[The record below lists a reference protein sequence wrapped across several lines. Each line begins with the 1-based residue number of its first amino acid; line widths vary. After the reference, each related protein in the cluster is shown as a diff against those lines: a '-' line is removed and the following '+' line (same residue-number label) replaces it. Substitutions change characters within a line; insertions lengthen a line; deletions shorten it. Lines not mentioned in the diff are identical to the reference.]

1 MFSNGCCP
9 EAKSHGGRMR
19 IKPLLV
25 CACVLAVAS
34 VVFFSQRSAGQS
46 TVAPSLITQPIDEG
60 KLVVL
65 RGNTHPLAR
74 AKYDQGPAPASLAMD
89 RMMLV
94 LKTTSAQGAALETL
108 LAQQQDRSSPNY
120 HKWLTPQEFGEQF
133 GASESDIQKITS
145 WLQSQGF
152 QIDNVA
158 NGRNVIQ
165 FSGNAAQVQSA
176 FHTAI
181 HKYTIN
187 SQEHWANSSDPSIP
201 AAMTPAVTGVAS
213 LNNFPRKAAHRLAG
227 TFQRDMAT
235 GKLKAVKPEF
245 TYLGCEGSNNTVIDC
260 YGLAPYDFAT
270 IYNVLPLWN
279 AGITGTGQTIAIVS
293 DSDVN
298 PADLTNFRSLFG
310 LPTVNF
316 TRTYT
321 PGSSSSEPGII
332 SCAANGDEC
341 EADLD
346 VQWSGAVA
354 PGAAINLVISKS
366 TPTTFGGDTSAEY
379 IIDNNV
385 AKIIGYS
392 YGLCEFFLGTAGNA
406 LYGGSPSVK
415 DSVGEWKEAA
425 ALGITVVVS
434 TGDNGTTG
442 CDSTAETPPVAQ
454 LGLAVNGVASTP
466 YNVAVGGTDFND
478 ATNPTTYFNST
489 NPSTMTQ
496 ASVKGYI
503 PETTYNDTCTN
514 SIIEAIL
521 ALGGTVEADCNE
533 LAFDSNLSNLSFLV
547 EPAGGSGGVSACTT
561 SDFVPTTGAGD
572 FSSCTGGY
580 AKPSWQ
586 TALTV
591 ADGKRDMPDFA
602 IFAGDGTIQNF
613 YLYCEQDA
621 DLDQLTGACSLAANT
636 TAAPFPF
643 ILGIGGTS
651 VSAEVFAG
659 MVALLNQ
666 STGQANGLVN
676 TNLYSLAGQ
685 SWANCQSGGTQ
696 TSACIFNQVTTGT
709 IAMPCDAILTADN
722 GATGCD
728 VLVNTDE
735 IGETFQSNSTLAY
748 NAGPGYNL
756 ATGLGSLNVY
766 NLVKEWNVGT
776 GGAADFVI
784 SSSPAAV
791 TVTTAGG
798 TGSAVLT
805 VVAVNGFTD
814 TVAFSPSSCSG
825 LPTGAACSFSAS
837 PVNAGGTTMLTITTA
852 AAATAPPSIRP
863 PSGFGRWTTG
873 TFASLGCAFA
883 IAIIL
888 LITRAKNRRWSTAAC
903 AVFLMAVGI
912 AACGGGGTSSG
923 GGGGGGGGTT
933 PAVEPVAVTITGTST
948 TGQVAHTTTVMLTS
962 E

>member
-1 MFSNGCCP
+1 
-9 EAKSHGGRMR
+9 MR
-19 IKPLLV
+19 IKPLLL
-25 CACVLAVAS
+25 CACFLAVLAVA
-34 VVFFSQRSAGQS
+34 VISQRSAGQS

-74 AKYDQGPAPASLAMD
+74 AKYDQGAAPGSLAMD

-108 LAQQQDRSSPNY
+108 LAQQQDRSSPKY
-120 HKWLTPQEFGEQF
+120 HKWLTPEEFGEQF
-133 GASESDIQKITS
+133 GASESDVQKITS
-145 WLQSQGF
+145 WLQSHGF
-152 QIDNVA
+152 QIDSVA

-165 FSGNAAQVQSA
+165 FSGNAGQVQSA

-181 HKYTIN
+181 HNYTIN
-187 SQEHWANSSDPSIP
+187 SKQHWANASDPSIP
-201 AAMTPAVTGVAS
+201 AALMPAVAGIAS
-213 LNNFPRKAAHRLAG
+213 LNNFPRKAAHRLTG
-227 TFQRDMAT
+227 TFTREVAT
-235 GKLKAVKPEF
+235 GKLKSVTPEF
-245 TYLGCEGSNNTVIDC
+245 TYLGGCGGANTEC
-260 YGLAPYDFAT
+260 YGLAPNDFAT

-293 DSDVN
+293 DSDIN

-310 LPTVNF
+310 LPAVNL

-321 PGSSSSEPGII
+321 PGNSSSVPGIQ
-332 SCAANGDEC
+332 SCGANAPTTSNGDEC
-341 EADLD
+341 EAALD

-354 PGAAINLVISKS
+354 PGATINLVISAS
-366 TPTTFGGDTSAEY
+366 GATFGGDISAEY
-379 IIDNNV
+379 IIDNDL
-385 AKIIGYS
+385 AKIISYS
-392 YGLCEFFLGTAGNA
+392 YGECELGLGTAGNA
-406 LYGGSPSVK
+406 FYAGSATVK
-415 DSVGEWKEAA
+415 DSIGEWKQAVAE
-425 ALGITVVVS
+425 GITVVVS
-434 TGDNGTTG
+434 TGDDGSTG
-442 CDSTAETPPVAQ
+442 CDATSEPISEF
-454 LGLAVNGVASTP
+454 GLAVNGVASTP

-478 ATNPTTYFNST
+478 ALNPTTYWNSS
-489 NPSTMTQ
+489 NPSTTTE

-514 SIIEAIL
+514 SIIEGIL
-521 ALGGTVEADCNE
+521 DLGGANIETDCNE
-533 LAFDSNLSNLSFLV
+533 LAAGVDDLPFLLSPN
-547 EPAGGSGGVSACTT
+547 GGSGGVSACTT
-561 SDFVPTTGAGD
+561 SATDGD
-572 FSSCTGGY
+572 PASCSGGY

-591 ADGKRDMPDFA
+591 ADGKRDLPDFA

-613 YLYCEQDA
+613 YNYCQA
-621 DLDQLTGACSLAANT
+621 DLNTTTSGAPSGAACSLAS
-636 TAAPFPF
+636 PFTD
-643 ILGIGGTS
+643 IQGVGGTS
-651 VSAEVFAG
+651 VSAQVFAG

-685 SWANCQSGGTQ
+685 SWANCQSAGTQ

-709 IAMPCDAILTADN
+709 IAMPCDFVGTAQDD
-722 GATGCD
+722 ATGCN
-728 VLVNTDE
+728 VVNNGDAV
-735 IGETFQSNSTLAY
+735 GETFQANNTLAY

-766 NLVKEWNVGT
+766 NLVKEWNVGS

-798 TGSAVLT
+798 TGSTALS

-825 LPTGAACSFSAS
+825 LPTGATCSFSAS
-837 PVNAGGTTMLTITTA
+837 PVNAGGTTTLTITTA

-863 PSGFGRWTTG
+863 LGLGRWTQG
-873 TFASLGCAFA
+873 TFASLACVFA

-888 LITRAKNRRWSTAAC
+888 LIMRGKNRRWSTAAAC
-903 AVFLMAVGI
+903 SVFLMAVGI
-912 AACGGGGTSSG
+912 AACGGGGSSTSG

-933 PAVEPVAVTITGTST
+933 TVVEPVAVTITGTST
-948 TGQVAHTTTVMLTS
+948 TGQVAHTTTVMLTA

>member
-1 MFSNGCCP
+1 MFSNGCGP

-34 VVFFSQRSAGQS
+34 VAFFSQRSAGQS

-60 KLVVL
+60 KVVVL

-152 QIDNVA
+152 HIDNVA

-201 AAMTPAVTGVAS
+201 AALTPAVTGVAS

-245 TYLGCEGSNNTVIDC
+245 TYAGGCSGTNANGTPTEC

-270 IYNVLPLWN
+270 IYNILPLWN

-293 DSDVN
+293 DSDIN

-310 LPTVNF
+310 LPAANF

-321 PGSSSSEPGII
+321 PGFSSSNPGVL
-332 SCAANGDEC
+332 SCSLPTGDEC
-341 EADLD
+341 EADID

-354 PGAAINLVISKS
+354 PGASINLVISGS
-366 TPTTFGGDTSAEY
+366 SNATFGGDTSAEY
-379 IIDNNV
+379 IIDNHL
-385 AKIIGYS
+385 AKILWYS
-392 YGLCEFFLGTAGNA
+392 YGECELGLGTAGNA
-406 LYGGSPSVK
+406 LYGGSPITK
-415 DSVGEWKEAA
+415 DSIGEWAQAA
-425 ALGITVVVS
+425 AQGITVIVS
-434 TGDNGTTG
+434 TGDNGSTG
-442 CDSTAETPPVAQ
+442 CDSNAVNAPFAQ
-454 LGLAVNGVASTP
+454 FGLAVNGVASTP

-478 ATNPTTYFNST
+478 PTNPTTYWNST
-489 NPSTMTQ
+489 NPSATTE

-503 PETTYNDTCTN
+503 PEVTYNDTCTN
-514 SIIEAIL
+514 SIIEGIL
-521 ALGGTVEADCNE
+521 DLGGANIETDCNE
-533 LAFDSNLSNLSFLV
+533 LEAGVDDLPFLLS
-547 EPAGGSGGVSACTT
+547 PAGGSGGVSACTT
-561 SDFVPTTGAGD
+561 SNFVTTTGNGD

-602 IFAGDGTIQNF
+602 IFAG
-613 YLYCEQDA
+613 
-621 DLDQLTGACSLAANT
+621 
-636 TAAPFPF
+636 
-643 ILGIGGTS
+643 
-651 VSAEVFAG
+651 
-659 MVALLNQ
+659 
-666 STGQANGLVN
+666 
-676 TNLYSLAGQ
+676 
-685 SWANCQSGGTQ
+685 
-696 TSACIFNQVTTGT
+696 
-709 IAMPCDAILTADN
+709 
-722 GATGCD
+722 
-728 VLVNTDE
+728 
-735 IGETFQSNSTLAY
+735 
-748 NAGPGYNL
+748 
-756 ATGLGSLNVY
+756 
-766 NLVKEWNVGT
+766 
-776 GGAADFVI
+776 
-784 SSSPAAV
+784 
-791 TVTTAGG
+791 
-798 TGSAVLT
+798 
-805 VVAVNGFTD
+805 
-814 TVAFSPSSCSG
+814 
-825 LPTGAACSFSAS
+825 
-837 PVNAGGTTMLTITTA
+837 
-852 AAATAPPSIRP
+852 
-863 PSGFGRWTTG
+863 
-873 TFASLGCAFA
+873 
-883 IAIIL
+883 
-888 LITRAKNRRWSTAAC
+888 
-903 AVFLMAVGI
+903 
-912 AACGGGGTSSG
+912 
-923 GGGGGGGGTT
+923 
-933 PAVEPVAVTITGTST
+933 
-948 TGQVAHTTTVMLTS
+948 
-962 E
+962 

>member
-1 MFSNGCCP
+1 MGR
-9 EAKSHGGRMR
+9 RMR
-19 IKPLLV
+19 IKPLLL
-25 CACVLAVAS
+25 CACFLAVLS
-34 VVFFSQRSAGQS
+34 VAVISQRSAGQS
-46 TVAPSLITQPIDEG
+46 TGAPSLITQPIDDS

-74 AKYDQGPAPASLAMD
+74 AKYDQGAAPGSLATD

-201 AAMTPAVTGVAS
+201 AALTPAVAGVAS
-213 LNNFPRKAAHRLAG
+213 LNNFPRKAAHKFAG

-235 GKLKAVKPEF
+235 GKLKSVNPEF
-245 TYLGCEGSNNTVIDC
+245 TYLGCEGPNNTVIDC

-279 AGITGTGQTIAIVS
+279 ANITGSGQTIAIVS
-293 DSDVN
+293 DSDIN

-310 LPTVNF
+310 LPAANF

-321 PGSSSSEPGII
+321 PGNSVSVPGIQ
-332 SCAANGDEC
+332 SCASDAPATSNGDEC
-341 EADLD
+341 EAALD

-354 PGAAINLVISKS
+354 PGAAINLVISATGAS
-366 TPTTFGGDTSAEY
+366 FGGDISAEY
-379 IIDNNV
+379 IIDNDL

-392 YGLCEFFLGTAGNA
+392 YGECEFFLGTAGNA
-406 LYGGSPSVK
+406 FYGGSSPVK
-415 DSVGEWKEAA
+415 DSMGEWKEAA

-434 TGDNGTTG
+434 TGDNGSAG
-442 CDSTAETPPVAQ
+442 CDSTSETPPFAQ
-454 LGLAVNGVASTP
+454 LGVAVNGVASTP

-521 ALGGTVEADCNE
+521 ALGGTVEAECNE

-561 SDFVPTTGAGD
+561 SDFVPTTGVGD

-586 TALTV
+586 TALTI

-613 YLYCEQDA
+613 YNYCQS
-621 DLDQLTGACSLAANT
+621 DLNTNANGDFTGAACSLAS
-636 TAAPFPF
+636 PFSN
-643 ILGIGGTS
+643 IQGVGGTS

-676 TNLYSLAGQ
+676 TNLYALAGQ
-685 SWANCQSGGTQ
+685 SWANCQSAGAQ

-709 IAMPCDAILTADN
+709 IAMPCDAILTAEN

-728 VLVNTDE
+728 VLVSTDE
-735 IGETFQSNSTLAY
+735 IGETFQTNNALAY
-748 NAGPGYNL
+748 NAGPGYNQ

-798 TGSAVLT
+798 TGTAVLT

-825 LPTGAACSFSAS
+825 LPTGSTCSFSTS
-837 PVNAGGTTMLTITTA
+837 PVNAGGTTTLTITTA
-852 AAATAPPSIRP
+852 AAAAAPPAVRP
-863 PSGFGRWTTG
+863 LGVGRWTTG
-873 TFASLGCAFA
+873 TFASLACAFA
-883 IAIIL
+883 IAVIL
-888 LITRAKNRRWSTAAC
+888 LSTRGKNRRWSTAAAC

-912 AACGGGGTSSG
+912 AACGGGGTSNSG
-923 GGGGGGGGTT
+923 GGGGGGGGGSTT
-933 PAVEPVAVTITGTST
+933 TVVEPVAVTITGTST
-948 TGQVAHTTTVMLTS
+948 TGQVAHTTTVMLTA

>member
-1 MFSNGCCP
+1 
-9 EAKSHGGRMR
+9 MR
-19 IKPLLV
+19 IKPILV
-25 CACVLAVAS
+25 CACLLAVLS
-34 VVFFSQRSAGQS
+34 VAFFSQRSAGQS

-60 KLVVL
+60 KLVLL

-74 AKYDQGPAPASLAMD
+74 AKYDQGAAPGSLAMD

-94 LKTTSAQGAALETL
+94 LKTTSAQGAALENL

-145 WLQSQGF
+145 WLQSHGF

-165 FSGNAAQVQSA
+165 FSGNASQVQSA

-187 SQEHWANSSDPSIP
+187 SQDHWANANDPSIP
-201 AAMTPAVTGVAS
+201 AALMPAVTGVAS
-213 LNNFPRKAAHRLAG
+213 LNNFPRKAAHRLTG
-227 TFQRDMAT
+227 TFTRDMAT
-235 GKLKAVKPEF
+235 GRLKSVKPEF
-245 TYLGCEGSNNTVIDC
+245 TYLAGCNGTNTNGTTTDC
-260 YGLAPYDFAT
+260 YGLAPYDFAA

-293 DSDVN
+293 DSDIN

-310 LPTVNF
+310 LPAVNF

-321 PGSSSSEPGII
+321 PGSSSSNPGIEP
-332 SCAANGDEC
+332 CAAGGNEC
-341 EADLD
+341 EAALD

-354 PGAAINLVISKS
+354 PGATIDLVITAS
-366 TPTTFGGDTSAEY
+366 TTTTFGGDVSAEY
-379 IIDNNV
+379 IIDNDL

-392 YGLCEFFLGTAGNA
+392 YGQCEFFLGTAGNA
-406 LYGGSPSVK
+406 FYGGSPSVK

-434 TGDNGTTG
+434 TGDNGSTG
-442 CDSTAETPPVAQ
+442 CDSTLESPPIAQ
-454 LGLAVNGVASTP
+454 LGVAVNGVASTP

-478 ATNPTTYFNST
+478 ATNPTTYWNST
-489 NPSTMTQ
+489 NPSTTTQ

-514 SIIEAIL
+514 SIIEGIL
-521 ALGGTVEADCNE
+521 DLGGDIESECND
-533 LAFDSNLSNLSFLV
+533 LAFNANLSNLTFLV
-547 EPAGGSGGVSACTT
+547 QPAGGSGGVSACTT
-561 SDFVPTTGAGD
+561 SDFVVSTGAGT

-580 AKPSWQ
+580 AKPTWQ

-613 YLYCEQDA
+613 YQYCEA
-621 DLDQLTGACSLAANT
+621 DLDPSDAACSLSAGSSS
-636 TAAPFPF
+636 APFPD
-643 ILGIGGTS
+643 IQGVGGTS

-676 TNLYSLAGQ
+676 ANLYSLAGQ
-685 SWANCQSGGTQ
+685 SWANCQSGGSQ
-696 TSACIFNQVTTGT
+696 TSACIFNQVTSGT
-709 IAMPCDAILTADN
+709 IAMPCDARLTAQN

-728 VLVNTDE
+728 VLVSTDE
-735 IGETFQSNSTLAY
+735 IGETFQANNMLAY

-776 GGAADFVI
+776 AGADGFRNFLEPRSSHCRHRGRCRHHSVDRRRGERLQRHCRVQPLELLRPADRRHVQLQRLARKRGRHDDAHHHHGRCSHCSA
-784 SSSPAAV
+784 SSSAARFRPLDDRHGRI
-791 TVTTAGG
+791 ARRR
-798 TGSAVLT
+798 
-805 VVAVNGFTD
+805 
-814 TVAFSPSSCSG
+814 
-825 LPTGAACSFSAS
+825 
-837 PVNAGGTTMLTITTA
+837 
-852 AAATAPPSIRP
+852 IRD
-863 PSGFGRWTTG
+863 RNY
-873 TFASLGCAFA
+873 FAHQLRQEPSLGHCRS
-883 IAIIL
+883 L
-888 LITRAKNRRWSTAAC
+888 RRVSADGRHRSVWRRR
-903 AVFLMAVGI
+903 L
-912 AACGGGGTSSG
+912 
-923 GGGGGGGGTT
+923 
-933 PAVEPVAVTITGTST
+933 
-948 TGQVAHTTTVMLTS
+948 
-962 E
+962 